1 MLRVGHQVVAASKR
15 HFSARS
21 PRCKLCLRCVELSGQ
36 AAGRKPAACKMSC
49 CDVCGD
55 ALQHVI
61 LLLQIGYAA
70 VFFWEYFGPMVVY
83 ALIYFL
89 PHLVY
94 PWAK

>member
-1 MLRVGHQVVAASKR
+1 M
-15 HFSARS
+15 
-21 PRCKLCLRCVELSGQ
+21 CVTPCNTLT
-36 AAGRKPAACKMSC
+36 
-49 CDVCGD
+49 
-55 ALQHVI
+55 LW
-61 LLLQIGYAA
+61 LQIGYAA

>member
-1 MLRVGHQVVAASKR
+1 MQICHARCNTLILR
-15 HFSARS
+15 
-21 PRCKLCLRCVELSGQ
+21 
-36 AAGRKPAACKMSC
+36 
-49 CDVCGD
+49 
-55 ALQHVI
+55 
-61 LLLQIGYAA
+61 LQIGYAA